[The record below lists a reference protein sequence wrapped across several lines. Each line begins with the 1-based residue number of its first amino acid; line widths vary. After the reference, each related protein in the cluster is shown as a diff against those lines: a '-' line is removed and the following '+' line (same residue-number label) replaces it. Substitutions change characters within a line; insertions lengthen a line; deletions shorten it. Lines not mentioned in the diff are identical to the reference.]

1 MLRDTLR
8 DTLREQLIA
17 ESEKQEAEQREAL
30 IAEILDLKARL
41 SLEYPPHGLA
51 DRALLET
58 VSLSGLRGILGLCLR
73 DYYDENGNFQK
84 AVRCYRVKNRK
95 KKRRA

>member
-1 MLRDTLR
+1 MLR

-17 ESEKQEAEQREAL
+17 EQDKKEAEQREAL
-30 IAEILDLKARL
+30 IVEILELKSRL
-41 SLEYPPHGLA
+41 ALEYPPHGWT
-51 DRALLET
+51 DRTLLET
-58 VSLSGLRGILGLCLR
+58 VSLSGLRGVLDLCRR

-95 KKRRA
+95 KKRRQ